1 MYTLEFDTEIPKICI
16 PIVGTKEEEII
27 KTAEELVAAKV
38 DLIEWRADYC
48 SCILEDERLCL
59 FLQKLRRSTGSI
71 PLLFTIR
78 TTAEGGELTISFEQ
92 YIHTLQVAA
101 QSECVDYID
110 VEMFWW
116 DRALSESE
124 SVTEGTIREAVQAL
138 QQHVQVIGS
147 YHDFRGTPQEMQITK
162 RLLAMHENG
171 ADIPKMAVMPQ
182 RKEDVLALMCATLQA
197 KRQIPD
203 TPVITM
209 SMGALGSVSRVAG
222 ANFGSAVTFGCYGET
237 SAPGQIPLEELRV
250 ALKRLQIS

>member
-1 MYTLEFDTEIPKICI
+1 MSVCVCFCRNCD
-16 PIVGTKEEEII
+16 
-27 KTAEELVAAKV
+27 AARV
-38 DLIEWRADYC
+38 LYRYC
-48 SCILEDERLCL
+48 
-59 FLQKLRRSTGSI
+59 
-71 PLLFTIR
+71 FTIR

-147 YHDFRGTPQEMQITK
+147 YHDFQGTPQEMQITK

-171 ADIPKMAVMPQ
+171 ADIPKMAVMPAEK
-182 RKEDVLALMCATLQA
+182 RGCVDVNVCNAAGEET
-197 KRQIPD
+197 D
-203 TPVITM
+203 TGHTGYYYVDGRTR
-209 SMGALGSVSRVAG
+209 GSQPRSR
-222 ANFGSAVTFGCYGET
+222 C
-237 SAPGQIPLEELRV
+237 
-250 ALKRLQIS
+250 

>member
-147 YHDFRGTPQEMQITK
+147 YHDFQGTPQEM
-162 RLLAMHENG
+162 
-171 ADIPKMAVMPQ
+171 
-182 RKEDVLALMCATLQA
+182 
-197 KRQIPD
+197 
-203 TPVITM
+203 
-209 SMGALGSVSRVAG
+209 
-222 ANFGSAVTFGCYGET
+222 
-237 SAPGQIPLEELRV
+237 
-250 ALKRLQIS
+250 

>member
-1 MYTLEFDTEIPKICI
+1 
-16 PIVGTKEEEII
+16 
-27 KTAEELVAAKV
+27 
-38 DLIEWRADYC
+38 
-48 SCILEDERLCL
+48 
-59 FLQKLRRSTGSI
+59 
-71 PLLFTIR
+71 
-78 TTAEGGELTISFEQ
+78 
-92 YIHTLQVAA
+92 
-101 QSECVDYID
+101 
-110 VEMFWW
+110 MFWW

-147 YHDFRGTPQEMQITK
+147 YHDFQGTPQEMQITK
-162 RLLAMHENG
+162 RLLAMHDNG

-182 RKEDVLALMCATLQA
+182 RKEDVLTLMCATLQA

-203 TPVITM
+203 TPVIAM
-209 SMGALGSVSRVAG
+209 SMGALGAVSRVAG

>member
-27 KTAEELVAAKV
+27 KTAEDLVAAKV

-59 FLQKLRRSTGSI
+59 FLQKLRRSTGST

-124 SVTEGTIREAVQAL
+124 SVTEG
-138 QQHVQVIGS
+138 HP
-147 YHDFRGTPQEMQITK
+147 D
-162 RLLAMHENG
+162 
-171 ADIPKMAVMPQ
+171 KMCDAISDAILDACMEQDP
-182 RKEDVLALMCATLQA
+182 M
-197 KRQIPD
+197 
-203 TPVITM
+203 
-209 SMGALGSVSRVAG
+209 SRVACET
-222 ANFGSAVTFGCYGET
+222 ASAGDWIL
-237 SAPGQIPLEELRV
+237 S
-250 ALKRLQIS
+250 